1 MMVTW
6 YFKNLVWFL
15 KSLYTCKNY
24 HLFVECMKDHYLK
37 INFWIKL
44 WRFRFLHLVY
54 YWSTYILAHMVLS
67 TESPVKLFLIETP
80 SYDDL
85 EKLLYNSKS
94 IKYFEESQTWSGF
107 FNNLGYDLKELTEDY
122 NEIILIGILL
132 SVWNLSFLRT
142 SKINKIL
149 FYYYIFALLVSMS
162 AFYLQSVKK
171 RSFFIVNIQQWYL
184 CHLMTI
190 ISDG

>member
-1 MMVTW
+1 
-6 YFKNLVWFL
+6 
-15 KSLYTCKNY
+15 
-24 HLFVECMKDHYLK
+24 
-37 INFWIKL
+37 
-44 WRFRFLHLVY
+44 
-54 YWSTYILAHMVLS
+54 MVLS